1 MNKHQSLKSAQS
13 LLERA
18 SSLYGFDTAMRSK
31 TAKTQAQKP
40 ADKPAENAD
49 ENAAEKLVQT
59 EIVAPPINIISDAKK
74 HEEEVIVAPVI
85 DQNISTTKEQAIEI
99 AEPKDEFVTP
109 ALASVARPVPTPSKR
124 DTASDAKPLPMPTKD
139 SSEKIPPVATQAAAQ
154 TIAPIAKS
162 AASASRNTIRKI
174 DRQWLSDN
182 NMIVPDGPVT
192 SLSEEFRIVKRQLL
206 LAARGGKGVKA
217 VENGERILICSANP
231 NEGKTYTS
239 ANLALSLA
247 SEKDNRVLLI
257 DADFAKP
264 SILSTLNIEGGPGLM
279 DALADPNLDV
289 NEMVLETDVDGLSVL
304 PAGSQS
310 NQDTEYLAAART
322 AKVIEKLSQDDPNR
336 IIIFDSPPALAASP
350 ASVLALHVGQTLMV
364 VHADKTTDS
373 ALRDALNLLSG
384 CDYVQLLLNRANF
397 SPSGRKFGS
406 YYGYGA

>member
-18 SSLYGFDTAMRSK
+18 SDLYGFDHAMRGKVDDSATKKKMVKSLSEKADKTIKTGGKIEYSK
-31 TAKTQAQKP
+31 AAVPNSEDKVTAKVELPKASTIVDTP
-40 ADKPAENAD
+40 SADIALKTGSAID
-49 ENAAEKLVQT
+49 AEKVV
-59 EIVAPPINIISDAKK
+59 ERVSAN
-74 HEEEVIVAPVI
+74 
-85 DQNISTTKEQAIEI
+85 N
-99 AEPKDEFVTP
+99 KD
-109 ALASVARPVPTPSKR
+109 
-124 DTASDAKPLPMPTKD
+124 
-139 SSEKIPPVATQAAAQ
+139 
-154 TIAPIAKS
+154 
-162 AASASRNTIRKI
+162 IRKI

-206 LAARGGKGVKA
+206 LAARGGKGVQA
-217 VENGERILICSANP
+217 VENGERILICSAHP

-264 SILSTLNIEGGPGLM
+264 SILSTLNIDGGPGLM

-322 AKVIEKLSQDDPNR
+322 SRVIEKLSRDDPNR

-373 ALRDALNLLSG
+373 ALRDALSLLSG